1 MTDHNNRE
9 RMDRIAHALEGIALA
24 IGVLA
29 ITAVVA
35 VVAMLLLLGGCVLDP
50 GVTPTP
56 APEGERVAVEIA
68 RMHLARAHG
77 PLPPHTG
84 EIVWTTDDC
93 IWHDGECLTGA
104 YHTHTEAIYLVDRGA
119 IWRSEL
125 PHELVHYY
133 LGGDGDHSR
142 IEWWELVAPITD
154 DMRAWEEG
162 AGPCDG
168 SETE

>member
-1 MTDHNNRE
+1 MGDHNDWE
-9 RMDRIAHALEGIALA
+9 RMDRIARALGNIALA
-24 IGVLA
+24 VCVLA
-29 ITAVVA
+29 LAVVF
-35 VVAMLLLLGGCVLDP
+35 VGFVLLAGCTMDP
-50 GVTPTP
+50 GVTPTQ

-77 PLPPHTG
+77 SLPPHTG

-104 YHTHTEAIYLVDRGA
+104 YHTRTRAIYLVDRGA
-119 IWRSEL
+119 LWRSEL

-142 IEWWELVAPITD
+142 SDWWALVDPIACEI
-154 DMRAWEEG
+154 RAWEDG
-162 AGPCDG
+162 APCDD